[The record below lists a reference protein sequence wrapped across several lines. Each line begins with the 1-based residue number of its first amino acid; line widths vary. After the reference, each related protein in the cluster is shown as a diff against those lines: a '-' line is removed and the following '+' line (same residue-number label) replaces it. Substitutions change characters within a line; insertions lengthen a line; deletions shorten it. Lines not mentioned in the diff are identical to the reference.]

1 VRYTYSGW
9 DGTQEINPLDPE
21 ELLDLI
27 ADDLFQDGDIR
38 GALERLMMR
47 GARRPDGDRLQG
59 LRDLLEQLR
68 TRRREQLTHYN
79 LDSSM
84 DDIREKLEDI
94 VRSEREGIDRRV
106 QEAEESDAPQEM
118 RDLMK
123 QVADR
128 KRQALNNLPED
139 MGGKLQQLLD
149 YEFMD
154 ENARQAFD
162 ELVNDLRQKMLGN
175 YFEGLKQGLQ
185 NLTPEDLG
193 PVREMVKELN
203 KLLSKHLSGEDT
215 EQDFR
220 DFMERFGHMF
230 PPEIEDID
238 DLVEYMQRQAAQM
251 ASLMK
256 SLSPEQRGELQ
267 DMMESLLRDDRLA
280 WDLAQM
286 AGLLEAITGEPLGRQ
301 VPFVGDN
308 PIGLDEAMD
317 LFGRLGDFDE
327 LERQFQEAMRDL
339 DAGHIDPEL
348 AEQLLGPEAA
358 AMLEE
363 VRRLARTLEEA
374 GLIRQGGR
382 SVELTPKAVRL
393 LGERALKEIFAE
405 LRSDRTGQHD
415 ARIRGQGSEQLTE
428 TKTWEFGDPF
438 LLDIGKSISN
448 AVFRS
453 GPGTPVHMDVKDL
466 EVYRTEALVAASTVI
481 VLDMS
486 MSMIRSGAFAEAK
499 RVALA
504 LDTLMRSR
512 YPRDYLEL
520 VVFSYFAVELKAG
533 RLLQS
538 DWSMNPRGTNI
549 QEALR
554 RARTLLSK
562 RKSSANRQIILI
574 TDGQPT
580 MYTASDG
587 QIVRG
592 WSPYE
597 WPRYSP
603 EAMEETL
610 KEVRRLTLDGITMNT
625 FLMAGDPEL
634 VAFGK
639 LMSEINKGRVFL
651 TSPGRLGHY
660 ILFDYLKGKSKV
672 L

>member
-9 DGTQEINPLDPE
+9 DGTQQINPLDPD
-21 ELLDLI
+21 ELLDLL
-27 ADDLFQDGDIR
+27 AEDLFQDGDLR
-38 GALERLMMR
+38 SALERLTMR
-47 GARRPDGDRLQG
+47 GARRPQGDRLQG

-68 TRRREQLTHYN
+68 SRRRDQLTHYN
-79 LDSSM
+79 LDSSLEN
-84 DDIREKLEDI
+84 IREKLQDI
-94 VRSEREGIDRRV
+94 VEKERAGIEKRLQD
-106 QEAEESDAPQEM
+106 AEQSDAPQEM
-118 RDLMK
+118 RDLLK
-123 QVADR
+123 QVAGR
-128 KRQALNNLPED
+128 KKNTLDNLPPD
-139 MGGKLQQLLD
+139 MGGMFQQLLD

-154 ENARQAFD
+154 EKAREAFD
-162 ELVNDLRQKMLGN
+162 ELVGDLRQKMLGN
-175 YFEGLKQGLQ
+175 YFEGMKQGLQ

-220 DFMERFGHMF
+220 DFMSRFGHMF
-230 PPEIEDID
+230 PPEVQDID

-256 SLSPEQRGELQ
+256 SLSDDQRQELQ
-267 DMMESLLRDDRLA
+267 DMMEQLLRDDRLA

-301 VPFVGDN
+301 FMFAGDSSL
-308 PIGLDEAMD
+308 GLDEAMD
-317 LFGRLGDFDE
+317 LFGRLGEFDE
-327 LERQFQEAMRDL
+327 LERQFQEAMREF
-339 DAGHIDPEL
+339 DAGRIDPDL
-348 AEQLLGPEAA
+348 AERLLGPEAA

-363 VRRLARTLEEA
+363 VQRLARTLEEA
-374 GLIRQGGR
+374 GLIRQGQR
-382 SVELTPKAVRL
+382 SLELTPKAIRL

-415 ARIRGQGSEQLTE
+415 ARIRGQGSEQQTD
-428 TKTWEFGDPF
+428 TKQWEFGDPF

-448 AVFRS
+448 AVFRH
-453 GPGTPVHMDVKDL
+453 GPGTPVKMDVKDL
-466 EVYRTEALVAASTVI
+466 EVYRTESLVTASTVI

-512 YPRDYLEL
+512 FPRDYLEL

-549 QEALR
+549 QEALH
-554 RARTLLSK
+554 RARRLLSK

-587 QIVRG
+587 QVIRG

-610 KEVRRLTLDGITMNT
+610 KEVRRCTLDGITMNT

-634 VAFGK
+634 VAFAK
-639 LMSEINKGRVFL
+639 LMTEINKGRVFL
-651 TSPGRLGHY
+651 TTPGRLGHY
-660 ILFDYLKGKSKV
+660 ILFDYLSGKSKV

>member
-1 VRYTYSGW
+1 MRYSYSGW
-9 DGTQEINPLDPE
+9 DGTQEINPLDPS
-21 ELLDLI
+21 ELLDLL
-27 ADDLFQDGDIR
+27 ADDLFQDGDLR
-38 GALERLMMR
+38 SALERLMTR
-47 GARRPDGDRLQG
+47 GARRPDGERLQG

-68 TRRREQLTHYN
+68 SRRRDQLTHYN
-79 LDSSM
+79 LDASM
-84 DDIREKLEDI
+84 DDIREKLKGVVEQ
-94 VRSEREGIDRRV
+94 ERQGIEKRV
-106 QEAEESDAPQEM
+106 QDAGQSDAPQEI
-118 RDLMK
+118 RDLLK

-128 KRQALNNLPED
+128 KRQALDNLPPD
-139 MGGKLQQLLD
+139 MGGMFQQLLD

-154 ENARQAFD
+154 ETARSNFD

-175 YFEGLKQGLQ
+175 YFEGMKQGIQ
-185 NLTPEDLG
+185 NLTPEDLA
-193 PVREMVKELN
+193 PVREMIKELN
-203 KLLSKHLSGEDT
+203 KLLSKHLSGQDT
-215 EQDFR
+215 DRDFR
-220 DFMERFGHMF
+220 DFMDRFGHMF

-256 SLSPEQRGELQ
+256 SLSDDQRSELQ
-267 DMMESLLRDDRLA
+267 QMMEQLLRDDRLA

-286 AGLLEAITGEPLGRQ
+286 AGLIEAITGEPLGRQ
-301 VPFVGDN
+301 FPFAGDT
-308 PIGLDEAMD
+308 PLGLDEAMD

-327 LERQFQEAMRDL
+327 LERQFQEAMREL
-339 DAGHIDPEL
+339 DAGHIDPDL
-348 AEQLLGPEAA
+348 AERLLGPEAA

-363 VRRLARTLEEA
+363 VRRLTRTLEEA

-382 SVELTPKAVRL
+382 NLELTPKAIRL
-393 LGERALKEIFAE
+393 LGERALKEIFDE

-415 ARIRGQGSEQLTE
+415 TRLRGQGSEQLME
-428 TKTWEFGDPF
+428 TKQWEFGDPF
-438 LLDIGKSISN
+438 LMDIGKTVSN
-448 AVFRS
+448 AIFRS
-453 GPGTPVHMDVKDL
+453 GPGTPVKIDVKDI
-466 EVYRTEALVAASTVI
+466 EVYRTESLVSASTVI

-512 YPRDYLEL
+512 FPRDYLEL

-549 QEALR
+549 QEALH
-554 RARTLLSK
+554 RARNLLNK
-562 RKSSANRQIILI
+562 RRSSSNRQIILI

-587 QIVRG
+587 QVVRG

-610 KEVRRLTLDGITMNT
+610 KEVKRCTLDGITMNT

-634 VAFGK
+634 VAFAK
-639 LMSEINKGRVFL
+639 LMTEINKGRVFL
-651 TSPGRLGHY
+651 TTPGRLGRY
-660 ILFDYLKGKSKV
+660 IFFDYLKGKSKV